1 MNKEETKEE
10 AEGTAAGDE
19 GSGMEVGGRTE
30 ATKERACQS
39 HCEFNMA
46 SVKYEGD
53 VAMT

>member
-10 AEGTAAGDE
+10 AEGTTAGNE
-19 GSGMEVGGRTE
+19 GSGMEVGGTAE
-30 ATKERACQS
+30 ATEEGACQS

-46 SVKYEGD
+46 SVKYERG